1 MSKLMFAF
9 VLVCS
14 ALLYNP
20 DGLRDFAKMRAP
32 EIGWHLKN
40 AALAVDRLL
49 PSFMRFT
56 RD

>member
-1 MSKLMFAF
+1 MSKLMFSF

-14 ALLYNP
+14 VLLYNP
-20 DGLRDFAKMRAP
+20 DGLRDFAKLHASD
-32 EIGWHLKN
+32 IGWHLKN
-40 AALAVDRLL
+40 AAYAVDRML

>member
-9 VLVCS
+9 VLTCS
-14 ALLYNP
+14 AVMYNP
-20 DGLRDFAKMRAP
+20 DGLRDFAKLHAP

-40 AALAVDRLL
+40 AVYAVDRML
-49 PSFMRFT
+49 PSFMRFS